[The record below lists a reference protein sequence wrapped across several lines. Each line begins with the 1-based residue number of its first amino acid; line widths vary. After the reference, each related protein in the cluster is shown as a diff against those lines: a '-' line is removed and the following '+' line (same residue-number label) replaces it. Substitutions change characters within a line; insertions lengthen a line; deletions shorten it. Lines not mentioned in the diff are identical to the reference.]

1 MKEVKEDLLSQL
13 PEDFFTQF
21 KSGEAFQGFMDA
33 LFKKGVESLLEAEME
48 EHLGYSKHQK
58 AAVGNS
64 RNGTTEKTIKTTK
77 GTYRIE
83 VPRDRQGSFTP
94 KAVPKRKRMI
104 DHIEDVVI
112 SFYAKGMSTED
123 ISRQVNELYGVS
135 ITNSTVSN
143 ITERI
148 LVDVAEWQQ
157 RALDRVYLVLW
168 LDGIIFK
175 VRHEGK
181 IINKSVHIIAGLNT
195 DGKKEVLGLWVSEGA
210 GESASFWLK
219 TLTDLRARGVE
230 DVLIACSDN
239 LSGLTQAIKAVF
251 PDTVT
256 QLCIVHQIR
265 NSLKRVPY
273 KNRREVAKDLRL
285 IYEAANEQKAL
296 DGFILFEQTWGSTY
310 PYICTSW
317 KNHWDNLVPFLSYP
331 MEIRKLI
338 YTTNMIENVNRNVR
352 KFTKNKTMFP
362 DDSAVTKAVYL
373 AVQHVSKLWIKHI
386 PNWPLIASQFL
397 ILYPNRCQ
405 III

>member
-1 MKEVKEDLLSQL
+1 
-13 PEDFFTQF
+13 
-21 KSGEAFQGFMDA
+21 
-33 LFKKGVESLLEAEME
+33 
-48 EHLGYSKHQK
+48 
-58 AAVGNS
+58 
-64 RNGTTEKTIKTTK
+64 
-77 GTYRIE
+77 
-83 VPRDRQGSFTP
+83 
-94 KAVPKRKRMI
+94 
-104 DHIEDVVI
+104 
-112 SFYAKGMSTED
+112 MSTED

-148 LVDVAEWQQ
+148 LIDVSEWQQ

-168 LDGIIFK
+168 LDGIVFK

-195 DGKKEVLGLWVSEGA
+195 DGRKEVLGLWVSEGA

-219 TLTDLRARGVE
+219 ALTDLRARGVE

-265 NSLKRVPY
+265 NSLKKVPY
-273 KNRREVAKDLRL
+273 KNRREVAKDLRM
-285 IYEAANEQKAL
+285 IYEAADEQQAR
-296 DGFILFEQTWGSTY
+296 DGFVFFESKWGSVY

-317 KNHWDNLVPFLSYP
+317 KNNWDNLVPFLSYP

-338 YTTNMIENVNRNVR
+338 YTTNMIENLNRNVR

-362 DDSAVTKAVYL
+362 DDAAVTKAVYL
-373 AVQHVSKLWIKHI
+373 AIQHVSKLWTNAMHK
-386 PNWPLIASQFL
+386 WPQIASQFL
-397 ILYPNRCQ
+397 ILYPTRCQ
-405 III
+405 IIF